1 MRDGDIELT
10 LIINCYIINTLL
22 TFAYSDDK
30 FTTTQFLGEIVMLK
44 KLIVLFALSLLAGC
58 AQKPLVTVNALS
70 SGQSVGKKF
79 VIIPASQELWNTK
92 QIEYTQIAAVVAA
105 TLSSQGYTQVKDEK
119 LADQAILLNFMRS
132 GAVSNTRN
140 VTVPVYGQTG
150 VSSATT
156 YGSANTTFNSYGGG
170 YGTANTTGSATTVYT
185 PTYGITGA
193 YNTTVTDTFYGAGVM
208 LQSFDVKAYL
218 NNKQANMLWKVGS
231 SVVSQQSDGIAD
243 YKGLARIAASYAGQN
258 TEGDKRFNVDPKAP
272 N

>member
-10 LIINCYIINTLL
+10 LIISCYIINTLL

-30 FTTTQFLGEIVMLK
+30 FTTTQFLGEIIMLK

-92 QIEYTQIAAVVAA
+92 QIEYTQIAAVVADSL
-105 TLSSQGYTQVKDEK
+105 TSQGYTLVKDEK
-119 LADQAILLNFMRS
+119 LADQAILLNFLRS

-150 VSSATT
+150 VSS
-156 YGSANTTFNSYGGG
+156 
-170 YGTANTTGSATTVYT
+170 V
-185 PTYGITGA
+185 
-193 YNTTVTDTFYGAGVM
+193 
-208 LQSFDVKAYL
+208 
-218 NNKQANMLWKVGS
+218 
-231 SVVSQQSDGIAD
+231 
-243 YKGLARIAASYAGQN
+243 
-258 TEGDKRFNVDPKAP
+258 
-272 N
+272 

>member
-119 LADQAILLNFMRS
+119 LAD
-132 GAVSNTRN
+132 
-140 VTVPVYGQTG
+140 
-150 VSSATT
+150 
-156 YGSANTTFNSYGGG
+156 
-170 YGTANTTGSATTVYT
+170 
-185 PTYGITGA
+185 
-193 YNTTVTDTFYGAGVM
+193 
-208 LQSFDVKAYL
+208 DV
-218 NNKQANMLWKVGS
+218 
-231 SVVSQQSDGIAD
+231 
-243 YKGLARIAASYAGQN
+243 
-258 TEGDKRFNVDPKAP
+258 AP
-272 N
+272 

>member
-10 LIINCYIINTLL
+10 LIISCYIINTLL

-105 TLSSQGYTQVKDEK
+105 TLSNQGYTQVKDEK
-119 LADQAILLNFMRS
+119 LADQAILLNFLRS

-156 YGSANTTFNSYGGG
+156 YGSANTTFNSYGG
-170 YGTANTTGSATTVYT
+170 YGTANTTGTATTVYT

-193 YNTTVTDTFYGAGVM
+193 YNTTVTDTFYGAGVI
-208 LQSFDVKAYL
+208 LESFDAKAYI
-218 NNKQANMLWKVGS
+218 NNKQVNMLWKVGS
-231 SVVSQQSDGIAD
+231 SVVSQQPDGIAD

>member
-10 LIINCYIINTLL
+10 LIISCYIINALL

-92 QIEYTQIAAVVAA
+92 QIEYTQIAAVVVDS
-105 TLSSQGYTQVKDEK
+105 LSRQGYTQVKDEK
-119 LADQAILLNFMRS
+119 LADQAILLNFLRS

-140 VTVPVYGQTG
+140 VTVPIYGQTG

-170 YGTANTTGSATTVYT
+170 YGTANTTGTATTVYT

-193 YNTTVTDTFYGAGVM
+193 YNTTVTDTFYGAGVI
-208 LQSFDVKAYL
+208 LQSFDAKAYT
-218 NNKQANMLWKVGS
+218 NNKQVNMLWKVGS

-258 TEGDKRFNVDPKAP
+258 TEGDVTFNVDPKAP